1 MSLFL
6 EERRPSEPL
15 DFLLRLQDKCFIV
28 VTQESARGGK
38 GFANQFDQA
47 NFLKCCEMRIFGR
60 LRSSSCGSFSTLHR
74 RISATLFRILF
85 SKPSRL

>member
-15 DFLLRLQDKCFIV
+15 DFLLRLRDKCFIV

-47 NFLKCCEMRIFGR
+47 NLSFFFLSPR
-60 LRSSSCGSFSTLHR
+60 LQQRLQ
-74 RISATLFRILF
+74 
-85 SKPSRL
+85 SRGQQ

>member
-6 EERRPSEPL
+6 EERRPSEPP

-47 NFLKCCEMRIFGR
+47 NFLECCEM
-60 LRSSSCGSFSTLHR
+60 
-74 RISATLFRILF
+74 
-85 SKPSRL
+85 